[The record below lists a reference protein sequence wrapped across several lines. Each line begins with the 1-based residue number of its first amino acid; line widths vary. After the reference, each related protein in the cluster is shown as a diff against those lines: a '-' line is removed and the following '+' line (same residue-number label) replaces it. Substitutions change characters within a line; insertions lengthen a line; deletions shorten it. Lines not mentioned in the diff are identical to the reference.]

1 MKCYV
6 CFVII
11 GFGAKATED
20 LYNGITSART
30 RRIPT
35 DIRQRALDRLT
46 ALNAASR
53 LDDLRIPPSNRL
65 EQLKGDLA
73 VFWSV
78 RVNDQWRIIFRW
90 TDGQASEVSVTD
102 YH

>member
-1 MKCYV
+1 
-6 CFVII
+6 VIV
-11 GFGAKATED
+11 GFGDRATED

-35 DIRQRALDRLT
+35 DIRQRSLDRLT
-46 ALNAASR
+46 AINAAAR
-53 LDDLRIPPSNRL
+53 LDDLRVPQSNRL

-73 VFWSV
+73 GFWSV
-78 RVNDQWRIIFRW
+78 RVNDQWRIIFKW
-90 TDGQASEVSVTD
+90 TDGQASGVSLTD